1 MKAKLEQ
8 QLQKYFSDIKV
19 NERLFQND
27 VNKEANKA
35 KSRYIQLIE
44 KQDAY
49 SDDFRHPDRQEI
61 LREPNRSSI
70 EAKMRQ
76 QTERC
81 NYMDLI
87 ISEYLNLD
95 HLINARNSGNAEDTL
110 NAH

>member
-49 SDDFRHPDRQEI
+49 SDDFRHPDR
-61 LREPNRSSI
+61 
-70 EAKMRQ
+70 
-76 QTERC
+76 
-81 NYMDLI
+81 
-87 ISEYLNLD
+87 
-95 HLINARNSGNAEDTL
+95 
-110 NAH
+110 